1 MASLHSFCLIWAW
14 RTLASNDWSV
24 DVGPPTPLPLS
35 SRHPSVGL
43 IQKSGLMTHM
53 GLLWRCPK
61 ALSGSQFVYLHHK
74 SPTLSTGQL
83 SLQKD
88 QYPSM
93 NFMLSCADAK
103 TDATVTQT
111 EPFDSWKVAKLWNYS
126 QTNRWQIVSYL
137 FSFPAFLLEC
147 TLLQI
152 KLTTNNTF
160 AIV

>member
-1 MASLHSFCLIWAW
+1 MDEVASLRSICLIWAW

-111 EPFDSWKVAKLWNYS
+111 EPFDSWKVAKLKLFPNK
-126 QTNRWQIVSYL
+126 QMTNCLL
-137 FSFPAFLLEC
+137 FVQLPSFLVGVHF
-147 TLLQI
+147 I
-152 KLTTNNTF
+152 TNKANN
-160 AIV
+160 